1 MIIFIKVLI
10 KLHVKSTIEF
20 MIQLKIVRPKEWANR
35 NFNYKILVN
44 GKEQVE
50 IANNE
55 EKLLSVEPDSTIQA
69 KLMWCGS
76 KQVKLTNADNNIKQI
91 SISGNKNFNTIL
103 PIVSLTVLMIAVL
116 VSNFFTD
123 TTSKFILTGIIIV
136 VMIYAVCSI
145 TIWRNNVLDIQKL
158 SE

>member
-1 MIIFIKVLI
+1 MINFIKVLI
-10 KLHVKSTIEF
+10 KLHVKSTIKF

-76 KQVKLTNADNNIKQI
+76 KKVKLTNADNNIKKI

>member
-1 MIIFIKVLI
+1 MIYFIKVLI

-116 VSNFFTD
+116 VNNFFTD

>member
-1 MIIFIKVLI
+1 MIYFIKVLI

>member
-1 MIIFIKVLI
+1 MINFIKVLI
-10 KLHVKSTIEF
+10 KLHVKSTIKF

>member
-1 MIIFIKVLI
+1 
-10 KLHVKSTIEF
+10 

-55 EKLLSVEPDSTIQA
+55 EKLLSVEPYSTIQA

-76 KQVKLTNADNNIKQI
+76 KQVKLTNADRNIKQI

-145 TIWRNNVLDIQKL
+145 TIWRNDVLDIQKL

>member
-1 MIIFIKVLI
+1 MINFIKVLI
-10 KLHVKSTIEF
+10 KLHVKSTIKF

-76 KQVKLTNADNNIKQI
+76 KLVKLTNADNNIKQI

-116 VSNFFTD
+116 VNNFFTD

>member
-1 MIIFIKVLI
+1 MI
-10 KLHVKSTIEF
+10 KLHVKSTIKF

-103 PIVSLTVLMIAVL
+103 PIVSLIVLMIAVL

-123 TTSKFILTGIIIV
+123 TTSKLILTVIIIG
-136 VMIYAVCSI
+136 VMIYAICSI
-145 TIWRNNVLDIQKL
+145 TIWRNNVLDIQKV

>member
-116 VSNFFTD
+116 VNNFFTD

-136 VMIYAVCSI
+136 VMIYAICSI

>member
-1 MIIFIKVLI
+1 MINFIKVLI
-10 KLHVKSTIEF
+10 KLHVKSTIKF

-116 VSNFFTD
+116 VNNFFTD

>member
-10 KLHVKSTIEF
+10 KLHVKSTIKF

-116 VSNFFTD
+116 VNNFFTD

>member
-1 MIIFIKVLI
+1 MINFIKVLI

>member
-1 MIIFIKVLI
+1 MIYFIKVLI
-10 KLHVKSTIEF
+10 KLHVKSTIKF

-116 VSNFFTD
+116 VNNFFTD

-145 TIWRNNVLDIQKL
+145 TIWRNNVLDMQKL

>member
-116 VSNFFTD
+116 VNNFFTD

>member
-1 MIIFIKVLI
+1 MINFIKVLI
-10 KLHVKSTIEF
+10 KLHVKSTIKF

-55 EKLLSVEPDSTIQA
+55 VKLLSVEPDSTIQA

>member
-1 MIIFIKVLI
+1 MIYFIKVLI
-10 KLHVKSTIEF
+10 KLHVKSTIKF

-116 VSNFFTD
+116 VNNFFTD

>member
-1 MIIFIKVLI
+1 
-10 KLHVKSTIEF
+10 

-44 GKEQVE
+44 GIEQVE

-76 KQVKLTNADNNIKQI
+76 KQVKLTDADNNIKQI
-91 SISGNKNFNTIL
+91 SISGNKHFNTVL
-103 PIVSLTVLMIAVL
+103 PIVSLTVLMISIL

-123 TTSKFILTGIIIV
+123 TTSKFILTGIIIG

-145 TIWRNNVLDIQKL
+145 TIWRNNVLDI
-158 SE
+158 EREY

>member
-1 MIIFIKVLI
+1 MINFIKVLI
-10 KLHVKSTIEF
+10 KLHVKSTIKF

-158 SE
+158 TE

>member
-1 MIIFIKVLI
+1 
-10 KLHVKSTIEF
+10 

-44 GKEQVE
+44 GKERVE
-50 IANNE
+50 IADNE

-76 KQVKLTNADNNIKQI
+76 KKVKLTNADSNIKQI

>member
-1 MIIFIKVLI
+1 
-10 KLHVKSTIEF
+10 

>member
-1 MIIFIKVLI
+1 MINFIKVLI
-10 KLHVKSTIEF
+10 KLHVKSTIKF

-69 KLMWCGS
+69 KLMWCDS

>member
-1 MIIFIKVLI
+1 MI
-10 KLHVKSTIEF
+10 KLHVKSTIKF

-44 GKEQVE
+44 GKEQVK

-76 KQVKLTNADNNIKQI
+76 KQVKLSNADNNIKQI

-136 VMIYAVCSI
+136 VMIYAVCAI

>member
-1 MIIFIKVLI
+1 MIYFIKVLI
-10 KLHVKSTIEF
+10 KLHVKSTIKF

>member
-1 MIIFIKVLI
+1 M
-10 KLHVKSTIEF
+10 KSTIKF

-55 EKLLSVEPDSTIQA
+55 EKLLSVEPDSTIHA

-116 VSNFFTD
+116 VSIFFTD
-123 TTSKFILTGIIIV
+123 ATSKLILTLIIIG
-136 VMIYAVCSI
+136 VMIYAICSI
-145 TIWRNNVLDIQKL
+145 TIWRNNVLDIQKV
-158 SE
+158 SD

>member
-1 MIIFIKVLI
+1 
-10 KLHVKSTIEF
+10 

-116 VSNFFTD
+116 VNNFFTD